1 MKLPH
6 INKNILLIV
15 ALIIV
20 VGIGFYMFTGSK
32 PDEALTTTTG
42 GIVGEPVVGQELV
55 VELHRL
61 EALRNV
67 DSGFLTNP
75 TFSSLQD
82 FTVAVPP
89 QPLGRENPFAPVGSD
104 F

>member
-1 MKLPH
+1 MKSLH
-6 INKNILLIV
+6 INKNVLLII
-15 ALIIV
+15 ALIVV

-42 GIVGEPVVGQELV
+42 GLVGEPVVGQELV
-55 VELHRL
+55 IELNRL
-61 EALRNV
+61 EALKNV

-75 TFSSLQD
+75 TFSSLED
-82 FTVAVPP
+82 FTVEVPP
-89 QPLGRENPFAPVGSD
+89 QPLGRENPFAPVGND